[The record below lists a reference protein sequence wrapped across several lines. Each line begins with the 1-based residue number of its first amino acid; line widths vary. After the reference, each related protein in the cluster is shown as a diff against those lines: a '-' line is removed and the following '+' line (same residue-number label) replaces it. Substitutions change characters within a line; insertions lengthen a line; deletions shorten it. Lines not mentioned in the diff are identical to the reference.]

1 MEKCALV
8 SLSDID
14 TATRTEKQSAKTMP
28 VLADDP
34 SVNVMPC
41 LPGLMPQSQTSLT
54 INTTCSGRL
63 QRATPCGTQRTIPHN
78 AHETVVVSTNP
89 SAVVV
94 ELVLLFYSIQ
104 LTRNV
109 VQVAR
114 LSLTIKD
121 AQVNKEVKVKAVKV
135 KAVRVKAV
143 KAAQVNKEVKV
154 KAVKVK

>member
-8 SLSDID
+8 NLLDTD

-41 LPGLMPQSQTSLT
+41 LPGLMPQSQTSST

-78 AHETVVVSTNP
+78 VHETVVVSTNP
-89 SAVVV
+89 SAVEV
-94 ELVLLFYSIQ
+94 ELVLSFCSMLLRSS
-104 LTRNV
+104 V
-109 VQVAR
+109 VQM
-114 LSLTIKD
+114 D
-121 AQVNKEVKVKAVKV
+121 Q
-135 KAVRVKAV
+135 
-143 KAAQVNKEVKV
+143 
-154 KAVKVK
+154 